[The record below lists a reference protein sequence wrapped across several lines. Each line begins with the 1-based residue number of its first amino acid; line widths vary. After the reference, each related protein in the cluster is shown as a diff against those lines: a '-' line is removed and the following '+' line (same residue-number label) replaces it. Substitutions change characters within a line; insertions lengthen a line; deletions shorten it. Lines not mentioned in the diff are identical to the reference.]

1 MMGPRKY
8 FVLSFDGGGVRMVL
22 QNQILTRI
30 LEAHPNF
37 LEKVNVFAG
46 TSAGSVLA
54 TGLATGILP
63 GNTNLISKPLVEKI
77 FKKSLTRPIGIFKNK
92 YDSHGLRENLEDVF
106 GANREFPDDKKL
118 FITSFK
124 ACADADQLLNTE
136 PGRPKWLLPRVAR
149 WHPIAYHN
157 LDDVHPQSNI
167 VDAMLS
173 SSAAPTYFPIFKGN
187 VDGGIGN
194 TNPTLSVLTK
204 LISKG
209 VDISNIYILSIGS
222 GENSNFLP
230 ERYENAEWGVASWA
244 PHILDMLFDASQEL
258 TSQQAYEILGD
269 NFWRVQ
275 PVLGDTPIALD
286 DVESYDKLI
295 QIGKNFDLKNT
306 LQWIGKILGNVLK

>member
-1 MMGPRKY
+1 MIGPRKY
-8 FVLSFDGGGVRMVL
+8 FVLSFDGGGVRMIL

-30 LEAHPNF
+30 LDVYPDF

-63 GNTNLISKPLVEKI
+63 GDTNLISKTLVGKI
-77 FKKSLTRPIGIFKNK
+77 FKKSLARPIGIFKNK
-92 YDSHGLRENLEDVF
+92 YDSHGLRESLEDVF
-106 GANREFPDDKKL
+106 GTNREFPDDKKL
-118 FITSFK
+118 FITAFK
-124 ACADADQLLNTE
+124 ACSDSDQLLNTDS
-136 PGRPKWLLPRVAR
+136 GRPKWLLPRVAR

-157 LDDVHPQSNI
+157 LDETRPQANL
-167 VDAMLS
+167 VDAILS

-194 TNPTLSVLTK
+194 TNPTLSILTK

-222 GENSNFLP
+222 GENSNFIA
-230 ERYENAEWGVASWA
+230 ERYENAEWGVMRWA
-244 PHILDMLFDASQEL
+244 PRILDMLFDASQEL

-295 QIGKNFDLKNT
+295 QIGKDFDLKNT